1 MSDTPTPRTDAA
13 TYQVWGI
20 ENVNSGF
27 ARTLE
32 TELTAANARVAEL
45 AESNAVLQSQV
56 DNADINLEQVRMTQK
71 GLWRSKLESAEAR
84 IAELERQRAGWEAA
98 CKDQVRRKKECR
110 ESFARQLSETQAQL
124 AASSERMSQLCA
136 LLDIECAEATPE
148 DRIRELRA
156 QLASALEDGERL
168 DWLEKI
174 AADEAGNVIK
184 ISRFT
189 NGFTHLVLGHDPL
202 AITLNGLRSAIDSA
216 RGVLTSPPASGEAEP
231 GPESTEM
238 ISFLEEI
245 IDHIGSIPER
255 KLLAL
260 DSDPHPPSV
269 FACLKERAQELLDS
283 IHLPMPPTQD
293 GKEQGK

>member
-1 MSDTPTPRTDAA
+1 MSDTPTPRTDEA

-32 TELTAANARVAEL
+32 TELTAANALLAEL
-45 AESNAVLQSQV
+45 TEANAVLQSQV

-84 IAELERQRAGWEAA
+84 MQELERQRAGWEAA

-110 ESFARQLSETQAQL
+110 ESFARLFSEVQAQL
-124 AASSERMSQLCA
+124 EEQRLILVANQKIMDGAGETIERLK
-136 LLDIECAEATPE
+136 
-148 DRIRELRA
+148 A
-156 QLASALEDGERL
+156 QLAFVREDGERL